1 MKRLLPVWIRRRSCL
16 QESETVYIFTKKAPA
31 ELALCRGRN
40 LYNHIIGQVYSF
52 YTIKVKICPERD
64 EIMDKKDKNTVF
76 DRFRGRSSPF
86 QNRSK
91 PFQKRSKAFQDRSA
105 ERSNSRSSSFQNR
118 SWNEK
123 AQRTAQNNRHVPTKI
138 GVNLVFMA
146 FCFVGTLAELPWK
159 FQAGSYLGWVAVFLV
174 TDPLDMLGRFL
185 APQSQKLLALMAMLA
200 IMVLIQPVQP
210 FVGIVGIIAS
220 GSVTAIWLCNQT
232 WLASYN
238 WLMSAA
244 VQEALLI
251 DVDNKA
257 TQAWQTHGRRETRTL
272 LHELGYQATDD
283 ILDILHRPVYIA
295 GYLNGYKKT
304 AKYNK
309 RLENALKAAEQGQ
322 EYKRQCALLQKEVQ
336 SMESDLKEAEQ
347 MLQEEIATSAHWQEL
362 YQSMIKENEQ
372 LRTINAEL
380 VADLPDPEAMAEHT
394 IQIRQQEDDAVKD
407 TVLAALAKGM
417 SYADA
422 GKLAGVSKTT
432 AYRIKKEADQEAD
445 QQNNIITIGKVA
457 GGE

>member
-1 MKRLLPVWIRRRSCL
+1 MESLNFLSILLKLNKTGGKMKNTNHFRRS
-16 QESETVYIFTKKAPA
+16 E
-31 ELALCRGRN
+31 
-40 LYNHIIGQVYSF
+40 
-52 YTIKVKICPERD
+52 
-64 EIMDKKDKNTVF
+64 
-76 DRFRGRSSPF
+76 GRSIPF
-86 QNRSK
+86 RD
-91 PFQKRSKAFQDRSA
+91 RSKAFHERSRPFQNRSA
-105 ERSNSRSSSFQNR
+105 ERSNSRSSPFRER

-123 AQRTAQNNRHVPTKI
+123 AQRTARNNRHVPMKI
-138 GVNLVFMA
+138 GVNLVCMA
-146 FCFVGTLAELPWK
+146 CCFTETLAEMPWK
-159 FQAGSYLGWVAVFLV
+159 FQVGSYLGWMAVFLI

-185 APQSQKLLALMAMLA
+185 APQSRRLLALISGLG

-220 GSVTAIWLCNQT
+220 GSVTAIWFCNQT

-257 TQAWQTHGRRETRTL
+257 TQAWQAHGRRETRTL
-272 LHELGYQATDD
+272 LYELGFRATDD

-304 AKYNK
+304 VKFNK
-309 RLENALKAAEQGQ
+309 RLKDAMNAAEQGQ
-322 EYKRQCALLQKEVQ
+322 EYKRQCALLRKEVQ
-336 SMESDLKEAEQ
+336 GIEEDLKSMELL
-347 MLQEEIATSAHWQEL
+347 LQEETARSNHWEAL
-362 YQSMIKENEQ
+362 YKQADKENQQ
-372 LRTINAEL
+372 LKLINEEL
-380 VADLPDPEAMAEHT
+380 VADLPDPESMAEHT
-394 IQIRQQEDDAVKD
+394 IQIRQQENDTVKD

-432 AYRIKKEADQEAD
+432 AYRIKKESDQESQQTD
-445 QQNNIITIGKVA
+445 QEQHNSNIITIGKVA
-457 GGE
+457 EAE

>member
-16 QESETVYIFTKKAPA
+16 QESETVYIFTKKPLRSWHSVGA
-31 ELALCRGRN
+31 GT
-40 LYNHIIGQVYSF
+40 YNNHTS
-52 YTIKVKICPERD
+52 
-64 EIMDKKDKNTVF
+64 
-76 DRFRGRSSPF
+76 DRFTLLYHESANLSRKDNDMNKKTVSGRSEGRSS
-86 QNRSK
+86 
-91 PFQKRSKAFQDRSA
+91 PFQKRSKAFHERSA
-105 ERSNSRSSSFQNR
+105 ERSNSRSSPFQNR
-118 SWNEK
+118 FWNEK

-159 FQAGSYLGWVAVFLV
+159 FQAGSYLGWVAVFLI

-185 APQSQKLLALMAMLA
+185 APQSEKLLALMAGLA

-210 FVGIVGIIAS
+210 FVGIVGVIAS
-220 GSVTAIWLCNQT
+220 GAMTAIWLCNQT

-272 LHELGYQATDD
+272 LHELGFQATDN

-304 AKYNK
+304 VKYNK
-309 RLENALKAAEQGQ
+309 RLEDALKAAEQGQ
-322 EYKRQCALLQKEVQ
+322 EYKRQCALLRKEIQ
-336 SMESDLKEAEQ
+336 SMEGDLKEAEQ

-362 YQSMIKENEQ
+362 YQSMSKENEQ

-394 IQIRQQEDDAVKD
+394 IQIRQQEKDAVKD

-432 AYRIKKEADQEAD
+432 VSRIKKEADQESQQTD
-445 QQNNIITIGKVA
+445 QEQHSSNIITIGKVA
-457 GGE
+457 EAK

>member
-1 MKRLLPVWIRRRSCL
+1 MKRLLPVRIRRRSCL

-64 EIMDKKDKNTVF
+64 EIMDKNTVF

-105 ERSNSRSSSFQNR
+105 ERSNSRSSPFQNR

-138 GVNLVFMA
+138 GVNLVCMA
-146 FCFVGTLAELPWK
+146 CCFTETLAEMPWK
-159 FQAGSYLGWVAVFLV
+159 FQVESYLGWVAVFLI

-185 APQSQKLLALMAMLA
+185 APQSQKLLALIAGLA

-210 FVGIVGIIAS
+210 FIGIVGIIAS

-257 TQAWQTHGRRETRTL
+257 TQVWQAHGRRETRTL
-272 LHELGYQATDD
+272 LHELGFQATDD
-283 ILDILHRPVYIA
+283 VLDILHRPVYIA

-309 RLENALKAAEQGQ
+309 RLEDALRAADQGQ
-322 EYKRQCALLQKEVQ
+322 EYKRQCALLKKEAQ
-336 SMESDLKEAEQ
+336 GIEEDLKSMELL
-347 MLQEEIATSAHWQEL
+347 LQEETARSNHWEEL
-362 YQSMIKENEQ
+362 YKQADKENQQ
-372 LRTINAEL
+372 LKLINEEL
-380 VADLPDPEAMAEHT
+380 VAELPDPEAMAEHT

-432 AYRIKKEADQEAD
+432 AYRIKKEADQEQHD
-445 QQNNIITIGKVA
+445 SNIITLGKVV
-457 GGE
+457 GKE